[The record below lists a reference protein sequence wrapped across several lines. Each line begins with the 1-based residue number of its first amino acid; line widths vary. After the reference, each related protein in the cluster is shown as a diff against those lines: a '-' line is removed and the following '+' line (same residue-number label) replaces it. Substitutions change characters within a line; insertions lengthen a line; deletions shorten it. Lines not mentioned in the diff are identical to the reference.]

1 MVRSI
6 QPWLIIDNRL
16 EGSAEDSGSI
26 LTANPT
32 EYSGDFAS
40 PEQMIPPAGIRNE
53 LGDPVPW
60 EACLT
65 LNNNWGYASGD
76 HHYKSAEMV
85 IHMLVECV
93 SKGGNLLLNVG
104 PDAKGRIPKESVK
117 ILEEVG
123 EWMDENSKS
132 IYGCGYA
139 GIHKPEWGRY
149 TRKGNKIYAHVMEAQ
164 AGAIPLTGIHGKIKK
179 LRRVSDNSEVRLTN
193 YWNLKEYSQNQFFF
207 LNNDT
212 CDSYPLPD
220 ERDTVV
226 EVTLDE

>member
-1 MVRSI
+1 
-6 QPWLIIDNRL
+6 
-16 EGSAEDSGSI
+16 
-26 LTANPT
+26 
-32 EYSGDFAS
+32 
-40 PEQMIPPAGIRNE
+40 
-53 LGDPVPW
+53 
-60 EACLT
+60 
-65 LNNNWGYASGD
+65 
-76 HHYKSAEMV
+76 
-85 IHMLVECV
+85 
-93 SKGGNLLLNVG
+93 VG

-123 EWMDENSKS
+123 DWMAENSRS

-139 GIHKPEWGRY
+139 GIEKPEWGRY

-164 AGAIPLTGIHGKIKK
+164 TGAIPLTGIHGKIAK

-207 LNNDT
+207 LNANT

-226 EVTLDE
+226 EVTLEEE

>member
-1 MVRSI
+1 MEQNGESLYECGI
-6 QPWLIIDNRL
+6 
-16 EGSAEDSGSI
+16 S
-26 LTANPT
+26 
-32 EYSGDFAS
+32 EYD
-40 PEQMIPPAGIRNE
+40 
-53 LGDPVPW
+53 
-60 EACLT
+60 
-65 LNNNWGYASGD
+65 
-76 HHYKSAEMV
+76 
-85 IHMLVECV
+85 
-93 SKGGNLLLNVG
+93 
-104 PDAKGRIPKESVK
+104 
-117 ILEEVG
+117 
-123 EWMDENSKS
+123 
-132 IYGCGYA
+132 
-139 GIHKPEWGRY
+139 KPEWGRY

>member
-65 LNNNWGYASGD
+65 LNNNWGSSSSD
-76 HHYKSAEMV
+76 RHYKSAEMV

-132 IYGCGYA
+132 IYGCGYLRPRYGA
-139 GIHKPEWGRY
+139 PGRSNPSHRNPRQDQKTPPSFRQFRGKAYGLLEPEGILPESVLFPQR
-149 TRKGNKIYAHVMEAQ
+149 
-164 AGAIPLTGIHGKIKK
+164 
-179 LRRVSDNSEVRLTN
+179 
-193 YWNLKEYSQNQFFF
+193 
-207 LNNDT
+207 
-212 CDSYPLPD
+212 
-220 ERDTVV
+220 
-226 EVTLDE
+226 

>member
-1 MVRSI
+1 
-6 QPWLIIDNRL
+6 
-16 EGSAEDSGSI
+16 
-26 LTANPT
+26 
-32 EYSGDFAS
+32 
-40 PEQMIPPAGIRNE
+40 
-53 LGDPVPW
+53 
-60 EACLT
+60 
-65 LNNNWGYASGD
+65 
-76 HHYKSAEMV
+76 MV
-85 IHMLVECV
+85 IHLLVECV

-139 GIHKPEWGRY
+139 EIDKPEWGRY
-149 TRKGNKIYAHVMEAQ
+149 TRNGNKIYAHVMEPQ

-179 LRRVSDNSEVRLTN
+179 LRRLSDNSEVKLTD

-207 LNNDT
+207 LNADT

-220 ERDTVV
+220 DRDTVV
-226 EVTLDE
+226 EVTLEETEE

>member
-1 MVRSI
+1 M
-6 QPWLIIDNRL
+6 
-16 EGSAEDSGSI
+16 
-26 LTANPT
+26 
-32 EYSGDFAS
+32 
-40 PEQMIPPAGIRNE
+40 
-53 LGDPVPW
+53 PW

-65 LNNNWGYASGD
+65 LNNNWGYASSD

-139 GIHKPEWGRY
+139 GIDKPEWGRY
-149 TRKGNKIYAHVMEAQ
+149 TR
-164 AGAIPLTGIHGKIKK
+164 IHGKIKR
-179 LRRVSDNSEVRLTN
+179 LRRISDNSEVRLTN

-207 LNNDT
+207 LNADT

-220 ERDTVV
+220 PRDTVV
-226 EVTLDE
+226 EVTLEENEN